1 MALQKQTVSV
11 NFSQGLDTKT
21 DPNQIPIG
29 KFQALENS
37 VFDKLARLT
46 KRNGFGYITPLP
58 DNTSTFLTTF
68 NGSLTALGYDL
79 KAFASGPEIWTSK
92 GSFAPLQVSAMPLI
106 RNNLNQ
112 SYADTSISSNG
123 LLCTAY
129 TDNMTNGSTTIPIQ
143 KYAVCDL
150 NTGQFLVNP
159 TPIIS
164 TFGTVSFAPKVFT
177 LGSKFIVMFTA
188 LNGASARLEYF
199 PISTINPQLIGS
211 VSEMSSTITPSSG
224 GAWDGVVTNNNL
236 VVSWA
241 ANLNGGVRSSFLTT
255 NLQQSNEVTIAS
267 SGATL
272 MSVTADNTLSSPV
285 IWNSFYLTGSTN
297 AGYTV
302 ATTLNHGSGSSAG
315 MSTVFSAVKT
325 TASGSAIVLNVA
337 SSAQNG
343 VLNLVYENNNS
354 YSYTAASTSYLSN
367 LSVFSNGSLSTS
379 AVLIRSLGLASKGFL
394 INSVSYYLGTFG
406 SQYQPSYFII
416 GSAGAIVAKL
426 AYQNGGGYLGSGLP
440 SVQVTGTSSASF
452 AYLFKDLVQAVNK
465 DTNVASGVQVNGI
478 YAQTGVNYATVS
490 FGTTGIFTTETASSL
505 NINGGY
511 LSMYDGQQIVE
522 QGFHVYPEPIVVSIS
537 STSGGLQAQTYFY
550 QSTYEWADN
559 AGLLHRSSPSIP
571 VSVTIATASQTA
583 AIVNIP
589 TLRLTSKVSNP
600 VKLVIYRWST
610 AQQIYYQVTSISAPI
625 LNDKTIDSI
634 AYTDTASDASILG
647 NNIIYTNGG
656 VIENIAAPA
665 TTEMTLFDSRLWL
678 IDAEDRNLLWFSKQV
693 IESTPVEMSDLLTLF
708 VPPSSGAQGPTGPMT
723 CLAPMDDK
731 LIIFKK
737 NAIYYINGI
746 GPDNTGANNQYSQ
759 PIFITSTIGCSNQDS
774 IVMTPNGLMFQS
786 DKGIWLLGRDLSTS
800 YIGKDVEAYNLNLV
814 LSSVAVPATNQ
825 VRFTLNNNVILM
837 YDYFV
842 NQWGT
847 FNGTNG
853 ISSTLY
859 QGLHTFIN
867 ANGQAFQETPNAYL
881 DGASPV
887 LMSFTTGWLNLAGLQ
902 GYQRIY
908 RMYMLGNYQTPH
920 KLSIGIAYDYDV
932 NVTQVVPISPDNYSP
947 AWGGDA
953 NWGSNSFWGG
963 PSQVEQ
969 WQINFETQSCETFQI
984 NFDEFFDPSKG
995 VAAGAGLTVS
1005 GIDLVFGQR
1014 KGFPRNLGAD
1024 HQKG

>member
-21 DPNQIPIG
+21 DPNQIAIG

-46 KRNGFGYITPLP
+46 KRNGFGYLPPLP
-58 DNTSTFLTTF
+58 DGSSTFLTTF
-68 NGSLTALGYDL
+68 NGSLTALGHDL
-79 KAFASGPEIWTSK
+79 KAFASGPELWTPK
-92 GSFAPLQVSAMPLI
+92 GSFVPLQVSTLPLI

-112 SYADTSISSNG
+112 SYADTATSNNG
-123 LLCTAY
+123 LLCTVY
-129 TDNMTNGSTTIPIQ
+129 TDNMTSGSTTIPVQ
-143 KYAVCDL
+143 KYAICDL
-150 NTGQFLVNP
+150 NTGQFLINP

-164 TFGTVSFAPKVFT
+164 SFGTVSFAPKVFT
-177 LGSKFIVMFTA
+177 LGSRFIVMFTA
-188 LNGASARLEYF
+188 LNGASARLQYF
-199 PISTINPQLIGS
+199 PISVMNPQMIGS
-211 VSEMSSTITPSSG
+211 VSELSSTITPSLS

-241 ANLNGGVRSSFLTT
+241 ANLSGGVKSAFLTSS
-255 NLQQSNEVTIAS
+255 LQQSNETTIAS

-285 IWNSFYLTGSTN
+285 IWNSFYLTGSSN

-302 ATTLNHGSGSSAG
+302 ATTLNSGSGSFNG
-315 MSTVFSAVKT
+315 ISTVFPAVRT
-325 TASGSAIVLNVA
+325 TASGSAIVLNIA

-343 VLNLVYENNNS
+343 VLNLVYENNNK
-354 YSYTAASTSYLSN
+354 YSYTAASTSFLTN
-367 LSVFSNGSLSTS
+367 LSVFSTGSLSTT
-379 AVLIRSLGLASKGFL
+379 AVLSRSLGLASKGFL
-394 INSVSYYLGTFG
+394 VNSVSYYLGTFG
-406 SQYQPSYFII
+406 SQYQPTYFLL
-416 GSAGAIVAKL
+416 GSAGAVVAKL
-426 AYQNGGGYLGSGLP
+426 AYQNGGGYLGTGLP
-440 SVQVTGTSSASF
+440 SVQVTGSTTASF

-465 DTNVASGVQVNGI
+465 DTNVATGTQVNGI
-478 YAQTGVNYATVS
+478 YAQTGVNYASVN
-490 FGTTGIFTTETASSL
+490 FGTSGIFTTETANSL

-522 QGFHVYPEPIVVSIS
+522 QGFHVYPEPVVVSIS
-537 STSGGLQAQTYFY
+537 STSGGLQSQTYFY

-559 AGLLHRSSPSIP
+559 AGLIHRSAPSIP

-583 AIVNIP
+583 AVVNIP

-610 AQQIYYQVTSISAPI
+610 AQQIYYQVTSIVAPI

-665 TTEMTLFDSRLWL
+665 TAEMTLFDSRLWL

-693 IESTPVEMSDLLTLF
+693 IEATPVEMSDLLTLF

-800 YIGKDVEAYNLNLV
+800 YIGKDVEIYNSNIV
-814 LSSVAVPATNQ
+814 LSSLAAPATNQ

-859 QGLHTFIN
+859 QGMHTFIN
-867 ANGQAFQETPNAYL
+867 ANGQVFQETPNLYL

-908 RMYMLGNYQTPH
+908 RMYLLGNYQTPH
-920 KLSIGIAYDYDV
+920 KLSIGIAYDYDI
-932 NVTQVVPISPDNYSP
+932 NVSQVVAISPDNYSP

-953 NWGSNSFWGG
+953 NWGSGVFWGG

-984 NFDEFFDPSKG
+984 NFDEFYDPSKG

-1005 GIDLVFGQR
+1005 GINLVFGQV